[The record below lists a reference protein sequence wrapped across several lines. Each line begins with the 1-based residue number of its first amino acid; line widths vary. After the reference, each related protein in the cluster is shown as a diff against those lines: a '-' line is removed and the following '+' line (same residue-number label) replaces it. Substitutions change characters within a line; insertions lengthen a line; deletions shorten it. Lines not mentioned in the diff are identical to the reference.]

1 MSSILTLANLLTI
14 LRLILTP
21 VFVTAL
27 YYKNFGYA
35 LAIFFVSALTDG
47 LDGLAARALNQKT
60 QLGAML
66 DPMADKLLLVT
77 AFIVCSLPQFTH
89 LPPIPFWLT
98 TAVISRDIFIVLGAL
113 VINMVTGFSS
123 FRPSMPGKVST
134 VVQLC
139 AITLFLTANAMSCCA
154 DSLIWVYYLTFG
166 ITVFSGLHYIFHA
179 NRLMNEGQNTNAEQP
194 PE

>member
-35 LAIFFVSALTDG
+35 LAIFFASALTDG

-60 QLGAML
+60 QLGEIL
-66 DPMADKLLLVT
+66 DPIADKLLLVT
-77 AFIVCSLPQFTH
+77 AFIVCSMPRFTS
-89 LPPIPFWLT
+89 LTPIPFWLT
-98 TAVISRDIFIVLGAL
+98 AAVISRDIFIVVGAL
-113 VINMVTGFSS
+113 VINMVTGFSG
-123 FRPSMPGKVST
+123 FRPSMPGKIST

-139 AITLFLTANAMSCCA
+139 AIIIFLTVNALGWGT
-154 DSLIWVYYLTFG
+154 DYLIWVYYLTFG

-179 NRLMNEGQNTNAEQP
+179 NRLMSEDQQAKPEQP
-194 PE
+194 E